1 MSWNQAMMLPSRLAL
16 AANAEEEEGSWLPH
30 VVESIVSLEEEKRPV
45 EELLPP
51 GATGIG
57 TDALWAR

>member
-1 MSWNQAMMLPSRLAL
+1 MMLPSRFAF
-16 AANAEEEEGSWLPH
+16 AAKAEDEEGSWLPH

-45 EELLPP
+45 DELLPP

-57 TDALWAR
+57 TEAL